1 MVHFLS
7 YLEISYQPNSI
18 SVLLEK
24 KEGCPE
30 VVRLCPQKKEHCP
43 EAMRL
48 CPQKKEHCPEI
59 VGLLLEKKKGCHQAV
74 SRLLEKKR
82 AKRCVFDG
90 QFGDRGMRFCLG
102 GGTQK
107 KGGTDLSQVRP
118 AGVKCYKSGYKKR
131 VLKSTLRGYGLA
143 ADALRCE
150 ALPARIL
157 LQLLVQIHLI
167 RGDRVPVMFLV
178 VGAGLALR
186 TVDVVA

>member
-24 KEGCPE
+24 KKGCPE
-30 VVRLCPQKKEHCP
+30 VVSLPLEKKEHCP

-48 CPQKKEHCPEI
+48 CLQKKEGCPEAMRLCLQKKEHCPE
-59 VGLLLEKKKGCHQAV
+59 AV

-107 KGGTDLSQVRP
+107 K
-118 AGVKCYKSGYKKR
+118 AGRTCHRCVPPKSNVIK
-131 VLKSTLRGYGLA
+131 VVTKSA
-143 ADALRCE
+143 C
-150 ALPARIL
+150 
-157 LQLLVQIHLI
+157 
-167 RGDRVPVMFLV
+167 
-178 VGAGLALR
+178 
-186 TVDVVA
+186 

>member
-7 YLEISYQPNSI
+7 YLEISHQPNSI
-18 SVLLEK
+18 SVLLGK

-30 VVRLCPQKKEHCP
+30 VVSLPLEKKEHCP

-48 CPQKKEHCPEI
+48 CLQKKEHCPE
-59 VGLLLEKKKGCHQAV
+59 AV

-102 GGTQK
+102 GRDVK

-131 VLKSTLRGYGLA
+131 VLKSALRGYGLA
-143 ADALRCE
+143 ADALRGE